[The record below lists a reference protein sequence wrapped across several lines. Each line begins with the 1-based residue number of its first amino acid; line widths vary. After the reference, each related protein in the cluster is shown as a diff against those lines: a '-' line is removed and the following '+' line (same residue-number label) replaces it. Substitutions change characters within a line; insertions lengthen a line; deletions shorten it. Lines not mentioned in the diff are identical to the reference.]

1 MNKRIIPITLLLVVA
16 GIAFSQTPSAA
27 ALLKQVDDN
36 EIYKTIQYE
45 ADMIIDYNGRRYV
58 KTMKTWARQNTDSFV
73 EFTNSEDRGTR
84 YLKKGGR
91 LYVYSPD
98 TEQVTLISGHMLKE
112 SMMGSDLS
120 YEDAID
126 NEGLSA
132 RYDPVLAGSGTWSFS
147 GTNRFPDMKFLVFA
161 AAPKDPL
168 TPGGDGARAGLSW
181 DSHWQRASIQLLYC
195 FESPAS
201 YSAFDP
207 VYPVD
212 FTRTLY
218 DEYPQGL
225 HRAGFSFKADL
236 ELGFTA
242 ELLYT
247 INPDKNTGINGLA
260 ASAGVDYSF
269 YGGKLYLLAEYL
281 FSGSKSA
288 EAKSA
293 AMPLGHT
300 GSHYLYAG
308 GTWKWSDFS
317 SITLSCLANLE
328 DISFIPLVFWQYE
341 FIQSVV
347 LSIRS
352 YVPLDKDS
360 FKAGKPGEFGPG
372 NSGSNFYITAGLKVK
387 F

>member
-147 GTNRFPDMKFLVFA
+147 GTNREC
-161 AAPKDPL
+161 
-168 TPGGDGARAGLSW
+168 W
-181 DSHWQRASIQLLYC
+181 I
-195 FESPAS
+195 
-201 YSAFDP
+201 
-207 VYPVD
+207 
-212 FTRTLY
+212 
-218 DEYPQGL
+218 
-225 HRAGFSFKADL
+225 L
-236 ELGFTA
+236 ELTA
-242 ELLYT
+242 KKKTESYPKRKLWVDKQTGDCLHYELYALSGAKLKEYT
-247 INPDKNTGINGLA
+247 LLKVEMI
-260 ASAGVDYSF
+260 AGRRFPVEVEMRD
-269 YGGKLYLLAEYL
+269 LLRR
-281 FSGSKSA
+281 GSKTTFVMRNVVLDQPIADSV
-288 EAKSA
+288 
-293 AMPLGHT
+293 
-300 GSHYLYAG
+300 
-308 GTWKWSDFS
+308 FS
-317 SITLSCLANLE
+317 QRNLE
-328 DISFIPLVFWQYE
+328 
-341 FIQSVV
+341 
-347 LSIRS
+347 R
-352 YVPLDKDS
+352 
-360 FKAGKPGEFGPG
+360 
-372 NSGSNFYITAGLKVK
+372 
-387 F
+387 